1 MKPKKGTGGL
11 GEFVTTTNFFLESD
25 IDVDV
30 WMCGCG

>member
-11 GEFVTTTNFFLESD
+11 GEFVTTNFFSEND